1 MIRFLVNRLIQMVFV
16 VLGVTLIA
24 FILQNLI
31 ATGPAL
37 ARAIIGPKATGAQMR
52 TFIDQYGLNHPVV
65 VQYLHYIGQ
74 LVQGNFGYSYKLN
87 EPVRTIIATELP
99 KDVLL
104 VGSSLVLALLVAV
117 PLGIWQAVRRNRLV
131 DHVGT
136 TVSFVLYSMP
146 AFWLSLML
154 IAGFAVSWRLLPAE
168 APQGETVAAMIEHP
182 AGIILP
188 ILSLTLIT
196 LALFSRY
203 MRSAA
208 IETLAQDYIRTA
220 KAKGSSTFRMLRR
233 HLLRNSLVSVTT
245 IVGLSLPGI
254 LTAGVVTEYVFNVQG
269 VGLSFFTAASTSDY
283 PVELGITVLVGL
295 VTVLGNLL
303 ADLAYAVLDP
313 RVRYD

>member
-52 TFIDQYGLNHPVV
+52 TFIDQYGLNHPVI

-104 VGSSLVLALLVAV
+104 VGSSLVLALLIAV

-136 TVSFVLYSMP
+136 AVSFVLYSMP

-154 IAGFAVSWRLLPAE
+154 IAAFAVSWRLLPAE

-303 ADLAYAVLDP
+303 ADLTYAVLDP

>member
-1 MIRFLVNRLIQMVFV
+1 MIKFLANRLIQMVFV

-31 ATGPAL
+31 ATGPSL
-37 ARAIIGPKATGAQMR
+37 ARAIIGPRATNAQIK
-52 TFIDQYGLNHPVV
+52 TFIDQYGLNHPIF
-65 VQYLHYIGQ
+65 VQYLHYLGQ
-74 LVQGNFGYSYKLN
+74 LVRGNLGYSYKLN

-104 VGSSLVLALLVAV
+104 VGTSLVLALLMAV

-131 DHVGT
+131 DHTGT
-136 TVSFVLYSMP
+136 AVSFLLYSMP
-146 AFWLSLML
+146 AYWLSLLL
-154 IAGFAVSWRLLPAE
+154 IAAFAVNLRLLPAE

-182 AGIILP
+182 AGIVLP

-208 IETLAQDYIRTA
+208 IDTLAQDYIRTA
-220 KAKGSSTFRMLRR
+220 MAKGSSTFRMLRR
-233 HLLRNSLVSVTT
+233 HLLRNSLASITT

-254 LTAGVVTEYVFNVQG
+254 LTAGVVVEYVFNVQG

-283 PVELGITVLVGL
+283 PIELGITVLVGM
-295 VTVLGNLL
+295 VTVVGNLL
-303 ADLAYAVLDP
+303 ADIMYAVLDP

>member
-1 MIRFLVNRLIQMVFV
+1 MTRYLIYRLLQMVIV
-16 VLGVTLIA
+16 LLGVILIA

-37 ARAIIGPKATGAQMR
+37 ARAIIGPRATNGQIK
-52 TFIDQYGLNHPVV
+52 TFIDEYGLNHAVF
-65 VQYLHYIGQ
+65 VQYLHYVGQ
-74 LVQGNFGYSYKLN
+74 VAQGNFGYSYKLN
-87 EPVRTIIATELP
+87 EPVVTIISNELP

-104 VGSSLVLALLVAV
+104 VGTSLVLALIIAV
-117 PLGIWQAVRRNRLV
+117 PFGIWQAVRRNGLV
-131 DHVGT
+131 DHAGT
-136 TVSFVLYSMP
+136 AVSFVLYSMP
-146 AFWLSLML
+146 AYWLSLLL
-154 IAGFAVSWRLLPAE
+154 IALFAVDLRLLPAE
-168 APQGETVAAMIEHP
+168 APQGESVGAMLAHP
-182 AGIILP
+182 AGIVLP
-188 ILSLTLIT
+188 ILSLTLVT

-220 KAKGSSTFRMLRR
+220 RAKGSSTFRLLRR
-233 HLLRNSLVSVTT
+233 HLLRNSLASVTT

-295 VTVLGNLL
+295 VTVTGNLL
-303 ADLAYAVLDP
+303 ADIMYAVLDP

>member
-74 LVQGNFGYSYKLN
+74 LVQGNLGYSYKLN

-136 TVSFVLYSMP
+136 AVSFVLYSMP

-154 IAGFAVSWRLLPAE
+154 IAAFAVSWRLLPAE
-168 APQGETVAAMIEHP
+168 APQGETVTVMIEHP

-303 ADLAYAVLDP
+303 ADLTYAVLDP

>member
-1 MIRFLVNRLIQMVFV
+1 MIRFLVNRLIQMVIV

-31 ATGPAL
+31 ATGPSL
-37 ARAIIGPKATGAQMR
+37 ARAIIGPRATNGQIR
-52 TFIDQYGLNHPVV
+52 TFIDQYGLNQPIV
-65 VQYLHYIGQ
+65 VQYLHYLGQ

-87 EPVRTIIATELP
+87 EPVRTIIANELP

-104 VGSSLVLALLVAV
+104 VGSSLVLALIIAV
-117 PLGIWQAVRRNRLV
+117 PLGIWQALRRNKLV
-131 DHVGT
+131 DHAGT
-136 TVSFVLYSMP
+136 AVSFVLYSMP
-146 AFWLSLML
+146 AFWLSLLL
-154 IAGFAVSWRLLPAE
+154 IAAFAVSWRLLPAE
-168 APQGETVAAMIEHP
+168 APQGETVAVMIEHP
-182 AGIILP
+182 AGIVLP

-254 LTAGVVTEYVFNVQG
+254 LTAGVVTEYVFNIQG

-303 ADLAYAVLDP
+303 ADITYAVLDP

>member
-1 MIRFLVNRLIQMVFV
+1 MIRFLVNRLFQMVIV
-16 VLGVTLIA
+16 IVGVTLIA

-31 ATGPAL
+31 ATGPSL
-37 ARAIIGPKATGAQMR
+37 ARAIIGPKATNAQIKY
-52 TFIDQYGLNHPVV
+52 FIDQYGLNHPIV
-65 VQYLHYIGQ
+65 VQYLHYLGQ

-87 EPVRTIIATELP
+87 EPVRTIIANELP

-104 VGSSLVLALLVAV
+104 VGSSLVLALLIAV
-117 PLGIWQAVRRNRLV
+117 PVGIWQAVRRNKLV
-131 DHVGT
+131 DHAGT
-136 TVSFVLYSMP
+136 AISFVLYSMP
-146 AFWLSLML
+146 AFWLSLLL
-154 IAGFAVSWRLLPAE
+154 IAAFAVSWRLLPAE
-168 APQGETVAAMIEHP
+168 APQGETVAVMIEHP
-182 AGIILP
+182 AGIVLP

-283 PVELGITVLVGL
+283 PVELGITVLVGV
-295 VTVLGNLL
+295 VTVLGNLF
-303 ADLAYAVLDP
+303 ADIMYAVLDP

>member
-24 FILQNLI
+24 FVLQNLI
-31 ATGPAL
+31 ATGPSL
-37 ARAIIGPKATGAQMR
+37 ARAIIGPRATNAQIQG
-52 TFIDQYGLNHPVV
+52 FIDQYGLNHPIV
-65 VQYLHYIGQ
+65 VQYVHYLGQ
-74 LVQGNFGYSYKLN
+74 LVRGNLGYSYKLN
-87 EPVRTIIATELP
+87 EPVRTIIANEFP

-104 VGSSLVLALLVAV
+104 VGTALVLSLIIAV
-117 PLGIWQAVRRNRLV
+117 PLGIWQAVRRNKLV
-131 DHVGT
+131 DHSVT
-136 TVSFVLYSMP
+136 AVSFLLYSMP
-146 AFWLSLML
+146 SYWLSLLL
-154 IAGFAVSWRLLPAE
+154 IAVFAVTWRLLPSE
-168 APQGETVAAMIEHP
+168 APQGRTVVAMIEHP
-182 AGIILP
+182 DGIVLP
-188 ILSLTLIT
+188 ILSLTLIN

-220 KAKGSSTFRMLRR
+220 TAKGSSMFRLLRR
-233 HLLRNSLVSVTT
+233 HLLRNSLASVTT

-254 LTAGVVTEYVFNVQG
+254 LTAGVVVENVFNVQG

-295 VTVLGNLL
+295 VTVIGNLL
-303 ADLAYAVLDP
+303 ADIMYAVLDP

>member
-1 MIRFLVNRLIQMVFV
+1 MIRFLINRLIQMVFV
-16 VLGVTLIA
+16 VLGVILIA

-31 ATGPAL
+31 ATGPSL
-37 ARAIIGPKATGAQMR
+37 ARAIIGPRATGAQIKG
-52 TFIDQYGLNHPVV
+52 FVDQYGLNHPVV
-65 VQYLHYIGQ
+65 VQYLNYLGQ
-74 LVQGNFGYSYKLN
+74 IVRGNFGYSYKLN

-104 VGSSLVLALLVAV
+104 VGTSLVLSLLVAV
-117 PLGIWQAVRRNRLV
+117 PLGIWQGVRRNKLI
-131 DHVGT
+131 DHTGT
-136 TVSFVLYSMP
+136 AVSFLLYSMP
-146 AFWLSLML
+146 AYWLSLLL
-154 IAGFAVSWRLLPAE
+154 IAAFAVTWRLLPSE
-168 APQGETVAAMIEHP
+168 APQGETVTAMIAHP

-188 ILSLTLIT
+188 ILSLTLVN

-220 KAKGSSTFRMLRR
+220 TAKGSSTLRMLRR
-233 HLLRNSLVSVTT
+233 HLLRNSLASVTT

-254 LTAGVVTEYVFNVQG
+254 LTAGVVIEYVFNVQG

-283 PVELGITVLVGL
+283 PVELGITVLVGM
-295 VTVLGNLL
+295 VTVIGNLL
-303 ADLAYAVLDP
+303 ADLMYAVLDP

>member
-1 MIRFLVNRLIQMVFV
+1 MIRFLLNRLLQMVV
-16 VLGVTLIA
+16 VILGVVLIA

-31 ATGPAL
+31 ATGPSL
-37 ARAIIGPKATGAQMR
+37 ARAIIGPRATSAQIR
-52 TFIDQYGLNHPVV
+52 TFIDQYGLNQPLV
-65 VQYLHYIGQ
+65 VQYAHYLGQ
-74 LVQGNFGYSYKLN
+74 LAQGNFGYSYKLN

-99 KDVLL
+99 KDALL
-104 VGSSLVLALLVAV
+104 VGSSLVLALLFAV
-117 PLGIWQAVRRNRLV
+117 PLGIWQAVRRDRFV
-131 DHVGT
+131 DHAGT
-136 TVSFVLYSMP
+136 AVSFLLYSMP
-146 AFWLSLML
+146 AFWLSLIL
-154 IAGFAVSWRLLPAE
+154 IAVFAVNFRMLPAE
-168 APQGETVAAMIEHP
+168 APQGESVVSMIEHP
-182 AGIILP
+182 AGIVLP
-188 ILSLTLIT
+188 VLSLTLVT

-245 IVGLSLPGI
+245 IVGLSLPGV

-283 PVELGITVLVGL
+283 PIELGITVLVGV
-295 VTVLGNLL
+295 VTVLGNLF
-303 ADLAYAVLDP
+303 ADITYAVLDP

>member
-1 MIRFLVNRLIQMVFV
+1 MIRFLLNRLIQMVIV
-16 VLGVTLIA
+16 ILGVTLIA

-31 ATGPAL
+31 ATGPSL
-37 ARAIIGPKATGAQMR
+37 ARAIIGPRATNAQIT
-52 TFIDQYGLNHPVV
+52 TFIDQYGLNQPVV

-74 LVQGNFGYSYKLN
+74 LAQGNFGYSYKLN
-87 EPVRTIIATELP
+87 EPVRTIIANELP
-99 KDVLL
+99 KDMLL

-117 PLGIWQAVRRNRLV
+117 PVGIWQAVRRNKFV
-131 DHVGT
+131 DHAGT
-136 TVSFVLYSMP
+136 AVSFLLYSMP
-146 AFWLSLML
+146 AFWLSLLL
-154 IAGFAVSWRLLPAE
+154 IAFFAVSLRLLPAE
-168 APQGETVAAMIEHP
+168 APQGETVAVMIEHP
-182 AGIILP
+182 AGIVLP

-295 VTVLGNLL
+295 VTVVGNLL
-303 ADLAYAVLDP
+303 ADIMYAVLDP

>member
-1 MIRFLVNRLIQMVFV
+1 MTRYLVNRVIQMVFV

-31 ATGPAL
+31 ATGPSL
-37 ARAIIGPKATGAQMR
+37 ARAIIGVRATNAQIR

-65 VQYLHYIGQ
+65 VQYLHYLGQ
-74 LVQGNFGYSYKLN
+74 LARGNFGYSYKLN
-87 EPVRTIIATELP
+87 EPVSTIIANELP

-104 VGSSLVLALLVAV
+104 VGSSLVLSLLVAV
-117 PLGIWQAVRRNRLV
+117 PIGIWQAVRRNRLV
-131 DHVGT
+131 DHTGT
-136 TVSFVLYSMP
+136 AVSFLLYSMP
-146 AFWLSLML
+146 AYWLSLLL
-154 IAGFAVSWRLLPAE
+154 IAAFAVNWRLLPAE
-168 APQGETVAAMIEHP
+168 APQGETVAAMIAHP
-182 AGIILP
+182 AGIVLP
-188 ILSLTLIT
+188 IMSLTLIS

-233 HLLRNSLVSVTT
+233 HLLRNSLASVTT

-254 LTAGVVTEYVFNVQG
+254 LTAGVVTEFVFNVQG

-283 PVELGITVLVGL
+283 PIELGITVLVGF
-295 VTVLGNLL
+295 VTVLGNLF
-303 ADLAYAVLDP
+303 ADIMYAVLDP

>member
-1 MIRFLVNRLIQMVFV
+1 MTRYLTYRLLQMVV
-16 VLGVTLIA
+16 VILGVILIA

-31 ATGPAL
+31 ATGPSL
-37 ARAIIGPKATGAQMR
+37 ARAIIGPRATNAQIK
-52 TFIDQYGLNHPVV
+52 TFIDEYGLNHTVI
-65 VQYLHYIGQ
+65 VQYLHYVGQ
-74 LVQGNFGYSYKLN
+74 IVQGNFGYSYKLN
-87 EPVRTIIATELP
+87 EPVVTIISTELP

-104 VGSSLVLALLVAV
+104 VGTSLVLALIIAV
-117 PLGIWQAVRRNRLV
+117 PFGIWQAVRRNGFV
-131 DHVGT
+131 DHAGT
-136 TVSFVLYSMP
+136 AVSFVLYSMP
-146 AFWLSLML
+146 AYWLSLLL
-154 IAGFAVSWRLLPAE
+154 IALFAVNLRLLPAE
-168 APQGETVAAMIEHP
+168 APQGESVGAMLAHP

-188 ILSLTLIT
+188 ILSLTLVT

-220 KAKGSSTFRMLRR
+220 RAKGSSTFRMLRR
-233 HLLRNSLVSVTT
+233 HLLRNSLASVTT

-283 PVELGITVLVGL
+283 PVELGITVLVGM
-295 VTVLGNLL
+295 VTVTGNLL
-303 ADLAYAVLDP
+303 ADIMYAVLDP